1 MIPKPP
7 PREGALGFLFLPPY
21 RVQGFSMAGEATCL
35 HIPEI
40 DLCFDMGLCPR
51 PSLAAKFCAITHGHM
66 DHIGALAYWC
76 SQRNFQG
83 MGPGT
88 IVCDK
93 RIENDIRG
101 MMAGFVDLERQTTPY
116 ELVTLE
122 DGAQLEIKNNTF
134 LRAYHTDHT
143 CPSVGYSVV
152 EKRTKLR
159 EEYAGLPQEKLR
171 EMKEKGTEITRSF
184 EVPLIAY
191 TGDTLPGAHLVREDV
206 RTAKIVIAECTFFEP
221 DHKGRATIG
230 KHMHVDD
237 IAEWSSVLECE
248 DAVLVHTSRRTHVT
262 YARKRLDEL
271 LGREKGERFHLL
283 MDQRTNRLRY
293 ETQAAE
299 AERRERELAQR
310 S

>member
-7 PREGALGFLFLPPY
+7 PREGTLGFLFMPPY
-21 RVQGFSMAGEATCL
+21 RVQGFSMAGEATAL
-35 HIPEI
+35 HIPEL

-88 IVCDK
+88 IVCDA

-101 MMAGFVDLERQTTPY
+101 MMRGFVDLERQNTPY
-116 ELVTLE
+116 ELVALE
-122 DGAQLEIKNNTF
+122 NDGQLEIKNNTF
-134 LRAYHTDHT
+134 LRAFHTDHT
-143 CPSVGYSVV
+143 CPSIGYAVV

-159 EEYAGLPQEKLR
+159 EEFVGMPQEKLR
-171 EMKEKGTEITRSF
+171 ELKDRGTEITRSF
-184 EVPLIAY
+184 EVPLIAF

-206 RTAKIVIAECTFFEP
+206 RAAKIVIAECTFFEP
-221 DHKGRATIG
+221 DHKSRAVIG
-230 KHMHVDD
+230 KHLHVDD
-237 IAEWSSVLECE
+237 IAEWSRVLEAE
-248 DAVLVHTSRRTHVT
+248 DVVLVHTSRRTHVS

-271 LGREKGERFHLL
+271 LGREQSGRFHLL
-283 MDQRTNRLRY
+283 MDHRANRLRY
-293 ETQAAE
+293 DAQAEE